1 MRIHCCILRQ
11 AHHMDATIKTPC
23 VGICSTALGDPVCRG
38 CKRFNHEVTQWNGY
52 TESEKLNVIKRITDL
67 LQQVLARYIE
77 ITNIAKLKT
86 FVSKRRKLVNKL
98 ETNSTD
104 AEWAFITIQWL
115 AGKMAEQE
123 TLTSVGLILKEEYQ
137 HLDPIGLF
145 KAIDEDFYKLCLAY
159 YDANFLRA
167 YQTRQAQLTNTI
179 GEA

>member
-1 MRIHCCILRQ
+1 ME
-11 AHHMDATIKTPC
+11 ATIKTPC

-52 TESEKLNVIKRITDL
+52 TSGEKQNVVNRIAEL
-67 LQQVLARYIE
+67 LQQVLSRYIE

-98 ETNSTD
+98 DINSTD
-104 AEWAFITIQWL
+104 AEWAYTTIEWL

-123 TLTSVGLILKEEYQ
+123 TLTSVGLILKSEYR

-145 KAIDEDFYKLCLAY
+145 KAIDEDFYDLCLAY

-167 YQTRQAQLTNTI
+167 YQTRKAQLENTF
-179 GEA
+179 GDA